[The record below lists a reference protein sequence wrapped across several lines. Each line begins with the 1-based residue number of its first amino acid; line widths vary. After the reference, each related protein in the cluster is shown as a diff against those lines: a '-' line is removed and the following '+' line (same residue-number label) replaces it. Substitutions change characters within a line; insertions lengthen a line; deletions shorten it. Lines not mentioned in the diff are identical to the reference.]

1 MFRPSRLA
9 SFLSALALAVSV
21 SGGLS
26 SAATGPGV
34 QPPGT
39 ASPAQSPTILSRLQ
53 LIPTPTHTSPL
64 YATGRSPAQPAGEQ
78 TGSWRFVRRGRLD
91 IRLGP

>member
-1 MFRPSRLA
+1 MFRPSKLE
-9 SFLSALALAVSV
+9 SFLSALALTVSV

-53 LIPTPTHTSPL
+53 LIPTPTYTSPL
-64 YATGRSPAQPAGEQ
+64 YANGRSPAQPAGEQ
-78 TGSWRFVRRGRLD
+78 TGSGRFVRRGRLD